1 MRVLT
6 WALLALLA
14 LGTAHAQVPG
24 PPLDST
30 AAFSCTA
37 PCTTPVIAT
46 SGYSQVSVV
55 ATGSGTSLAF
65 TFEGTNDNG
74 VTWTTLPAVEPATP
88 TAFVTSGA
96 ANGAWLVP
104 SAGWQRIRINVSGLA
119 SGTETFA
126 LAASVGTN
134 VSLGGGLPTGLL
146 GAPNIAIDTPADTGT
161 GYMVAQTGA
170 ASAGASGGIGLL
182 TGTAIGGESGQV
194 ALQTGSSDTQSGGL
208 SFVTGDALA
217 VGNIVLQT
225 GTAGA
230 TPGNVI
236 IVAAGGNVI
245 LSNLPTVAPA
255 DMGAVWADPVTHILK
270 IVP

>member
-1 MRVLT
+1 MRVL
-6 WALLALLA
+6 ACILLALLA

-46 SGYSQVSVV
+46 SGYAQVSVV

-88 TAFVTSGA
+88 TAYVTSGA

-134 VSLGGGLPTGLL
+134 VSLGGGLPAGLL
-146 GAPNIAIDTPADTGT
+146 GNPGVAIATSDGVTTGQILNTT
-161 GYMVAQTGA
+161 GES
-170 ASAGASGGIGLL
+170 SAGVSGNFAAITGNASGGTSGLV
-182 TGTAIGGESGQV
+182 Q
-194 ALQTGSSDTQSGGL
+194 LQTGSSDTTAGDL
-208 SFVTGDALA
+208 YLIAGDAPVA
-217 VGNIVLQT
+217 GSVRIVL
-225 GTAGA
+225 GGGA
-230 TPGNVI
+230 TPGNLL
-236 IVAAGGNVI
+236 
-245 LSNLPTVAPA
+245 LSNIPAAAPGA
-255 DMGAVWADPVTHILK
+255 SGAVWADPVTHILK